1 MIYRESYFSSMVMG
15 WPTKVKRYPLERK
28 THTMKSKIDAQ
39 INYEGMEDSFFLSK
53 WGASLLYQRNKVLF
67 FRCSDIQWL

>member
-39 INYEGMEDSFFLSK
+39 INYEGMEDSFF
-53 WGASLLYQRNKVLF
+53 
-67 FRCSDIQWL
+67 